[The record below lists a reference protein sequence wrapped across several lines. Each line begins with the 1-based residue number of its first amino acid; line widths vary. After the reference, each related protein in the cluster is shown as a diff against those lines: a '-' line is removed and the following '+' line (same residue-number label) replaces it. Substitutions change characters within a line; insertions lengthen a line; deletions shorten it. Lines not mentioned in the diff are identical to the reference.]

1 MKKNN
6 KFFYGWLVVLGCIL
20 ITATLVPPIMALSGR
35 YTTYVTADLGIKD
48 SQFTLVNT
56 IVQALGIFLSPM
68 VSKNLAKGNMKKIQ
82 SLAIIGFCAGYFMYS
97 FATNVIH
104 LYICAFFVGFCWLN
118 SALIPVSMMVNNWF
132 VKQKGLAMSMAMAGI
147 GVGGAIFGNVIQDL
161 LNGYG
166 WRMTY
171 RIMAV
176 IILVIA
182 LPTALFLLKKKPEDM
197 GLVALGADEA
207 PAAAAKKA
215 AAPAKALTLSVK
227 ESKGKLFF
235 WVMIMGIFF
244 NGLINTGSLVN
255 FPAAMNRMQSPEV
268 ATTVITMYSLIGIGG
283 KIFLGWVND
292 KFGVIASSI
301 YGCVFFALSFLCIMF
316 AGSSA
321 TMLYVMGVVFGLGNA
336 IGTVSPPLVVAEI
349 FGKEKYAE
357 AYGFANCFSQVGMSL
372 GGILV
377 SGIYDMTGSFNP
389 AWGLMFVLSVL
400 TLVGWVGSVIM
411 CKKFKA

>member
-1 MKKNN
+1 MKKEN
-6 KFFYGWLVVLGCIL
+6 KFFYGWIVVLGCIL
-20 ITATLVPPIMALSGR
+20 ITSTLVPPIMALSGR
-35 YTTYVTADLGIKD
+35 YTTYVTADLGIMD

-82 SLAIIGFCAGYFMYS
+82 SLAIVGFCLGYAAYS
-97 FATNVIH
+97 FATNVFH
-104 LYICAFFVGFCWLN
+104 LYICAFVVGFCWLN

-132 VKQKGLAMSMAMAGI
+132 VKQKGLAMSLAMAGI
-147 GVGGAIFGNVIQDL
+147 GVGGAIFGNVIQTL
-161 LNGYG
+161 LGNYG

-171 RIMAV
+171 RIMAA
-176 IILVIA
+176 IILVVA
-182 LPTALFLLKKKPEDM
+182 LPTALFILKKKPEDM

-207 PAAAAKKA
+207 PAAGAKQA
-215 AAPAKALTLSVK
+215 AAPAKALTLSVA

-235 WVMIMGIFF
+235 WMMIMGIFF
-244 NGLINTGSLVN
+244 NGVINTGSLIN
-255 FPAAMNRMQSPEV
+255 FPAAMNRMQSPAV

-357 AYGFANCFSQVGMSL
+357 AYGFANSFSQVGMTL
-372 GGILV
+372 GGLLV
-377 SGIYDMTGSFNP
+377 SGIYDMSGSYNV
-389 AWGLMFVLSVL
+389 AWAIMFVLTVL
-400 TLVGWVGSVIM
+400 TMVGWVGSVIL
-411 CKKFKA
+411 CKKHKA